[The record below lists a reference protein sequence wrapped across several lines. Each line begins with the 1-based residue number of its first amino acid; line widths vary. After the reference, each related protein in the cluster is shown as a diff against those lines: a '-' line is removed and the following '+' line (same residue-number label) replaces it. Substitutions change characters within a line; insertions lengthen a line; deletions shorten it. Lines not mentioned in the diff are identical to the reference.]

1 MAYIVLYSIIDV
13 VEELAAS
20 IISLKELGLSWV
32 GSYDCEAWVKMEA
45 SMFLQNAGIKLQH
58 YTLSKHRRLKIEFI

>member
-20 IISLKELGLSWV
+20 IISLKELGLS
-32 GSYDCEAWVKMEA
+32 
-45 SMFLQNAGIKLQH
+45 
-58 YTLSKHRRLKIEFI
+58 